1 MTDRLLSFLVAGLSA
16 GSLYALVALGLVLVH
31 RSMRVLNFAHG
42 ELATLGTFVAFE
54 LASRGHSFAAALAG
68 GALASAAVAVAF
80 FYAVLVPAQRRGA
93 SPLALLILTLGLA
106 QVLHAFVLWRWR
118 AEPER
123 FPFPIAETASR
134 RLGPL
139 LVSDLSLAS
148 LAVGLLGAFLLYL
161 VVQHTRFGLALR
173 ALSENVSA
181 AQTLGIPTRR
191 LLASAWALAAFL
203 AVVAGV
209 FLAAQVLLDPFFML
223 DPFLKGFAAATL
235 GGLNSLPGALV
246 GGLLLGAAEAAT
258 GAALGLEFKNSLAFV
273 VIVLVLLVRPE
284 GLLGRKLEER
294 V

>member
-1 MTDRLLSFLVAGLSA
+1 VTDRLLSFLVAGLSA

-31 RSMRVLNFAHG
+31 RSTRVLNFAHG

-54 LASRGHSFAAALAG
+54 LASRGTPFPAALLAG
-68 GALASAAVAVAF
+68 GLAAAGVAVGF

-93 SPLALLILTLGLA
+93 SPLALLITTLGLA
-106 QVLHAFVLWRWR
+106 QVVHAFVLWRWR

-123 FPFPIAETASR
+123 FPFPIPETASL

-139 LVSDLSLAS
+139 LVSELSLAS
-148 LAVGLLGAFLLYL
+148 LAVGLVGALLLYL

-173 ALSENVSA
+173 ALSENVAA
-181 AQTLGIPTRR
+181 AQTLGIPSRPV
-191 LLASAWALAAFL
+191 LASAWALAAVL

-223 DPFLKGFAAATL
+223 DPFLKGLAAATL
-235 GGLNSLPGALV
+235 GGLDSLPGAVL
-246 GGLLLGAAEAAT
+246 GGFLLGAAEALT
-258 GAALGLEFKNSLAFV
+258 GATIGLEFKNSLAFV
-273 VIVLVLLVRPE
+273 VIVVVLLVRPQ
-284 GLLGRKLEER
+284 GLLGRELKER

>member
-235 GGLNSLPGALV
+235 GGLNSLPGAVV

>member
-1 MTDRLLSFLVAGLSA
+1 MTDRLLGFLVAGLSA

-31 RSMRVLNFAHG
+31 RSTRVLNFAHG

-54 LASRGHSFAAALAG
+54 FLSRDHPFPAALLLG
-68 GALASAAVAVAF
+68 VCASAGVAVGF
-80 FYAVLVPAQRRGA
+80 VYAVLVPAQRRGA
-93 SPLALLILTLGLA
+93 SPLALLILTLGLS
-106 QVLHAFVLWRWR
+106 QVVHAFVLWRWR

-123 FPFPIAETASR
+123 FPFPIAETATR
-134 RLGPL
+134 RLGAL
-139 LVSDLSLAS
+139 LVSELSLAS
-148 LAVGLLGAFLLYL
+148 FAAGLLGAFLLYV

-173 ALSENVSA
+173 ALSENVFA
-181 AQTLGIPTRR
+181 AQTLGIPSRAV
-191 LLASAWALAAFL
+191 LAAAWAISAAL

-235 GGLNSLPGALV
+235 GGLDSLPGAV
-246 GGLLLGAAEAAT
+246 AGGLLLGVAEALT
-258 GAALGLEFKNSLAFV
+258 GAAIGLEFKNSLAFV
-273 VIVLVLLVRPE
+273 VIVVVLLVRPE

>member
-1 MTDRLLSFLVAGLSA
+1 MMERLLPFLVAGLSA

-31 RSMRVLNFAHG
+31 RSTRVLNFAHG

-54 LASRGHSFAAALAG
+54 LVTRGHSFAAALSAG
-68 GALASAAVAVAF
+68 VLAAALASVAF
-80 FYAVLVPAQRRGA
+80 FYAVLAPAQRRGA
-93 SPLALLILTLGLA
+93 NPLSLLILTLGFA

-123 FPFPIAETASR
+123 FPFPIPESASR

-139 LVSDLSLAS
+139 VVSEHSLAS
-148 LAVGLLGAFLLYL
+148 LAVGLLGALVLYL

-173 ALSENVSA
+173 ALSENVPA
-181 AQTLGIPTRR
+181 AQTLGVPSRPV
-191 LLASAWALAAFL
+191 LASAWALASAL

-235 GGLNSLPGALV
+235 GGLNSLPGAVL
-246 GGLLLGAAEAAT
+246 GGLLLGAAEAMT
-258 GAALGLEFKNSLAFV
+258 GAAFGLEFKNTLAFV

-284 GLLGRKLEER
+284 GLLGREFKER

>member
-1 MTDRLLSFLVAGLSA
+1 MTDRLSSFLVAGLSA

-31 RSMRVLNFAHG
+31 RSTRVLNFAHG

-80 FYAVLVPAQRRGA
+80 FSAVLVPAQRRGA
-93 SPLALLILTLGLA
+93 SPLGLLILTLGLA
-106 QVLHAFVLWRWR
+106 QVLHGFVLWRWR

-134 RLGPL
+134 RLGPVV
-139 LVSDLSLAS
+139 VSELSLAS
-148 LAVGLLGAFLLYL
+148 LAVGLLGAFLLYV

-173 ALSENVSA
+173 ALSENPSA
-181 AQTLGIPTRR
+181 AQTLGIPTRP
-191 LLASAWALAAFL
+191 LLAAAWALAAGL

-235 GGLNSLPGALV
+235 GGLNSLPGALA

>member
-1 MTDRLLSFLVAGLSA
+1 MTDRLLGFLVAGLSA

-31 RSMRVLNFAHG
+31 RSTRVLNFAHG

-54 LASRGHSFAAALAG
+54 VLSRGQPFAAALLLG
-68 GALASAAVAVAF
+68 VFVASGVAVGF
-80 FYAVLVPAQRRGA
+80 FYGVLVPAQRRGA
-93 SPLALLILTLGLA
+93 SPLALLILTLGLS
-106 QVLHAFVLWRWR
+106 QVVHAFVLWRWR

-123 FPFPIAETASR
+123 FPFPIAETATR

-139 LVSDLSLAS
+139 LVSELSLAS
-148 LAVGLLGAFLLYL
+148 LAVGLLGAVLLYV

-173 ALSENVSA
+173 ALSENVPA
-181 AQTLGIPTRR
+181 AETLGIPSRAV
-191 LLASAWALAAFL
+191 LASAWAIAAAL

-235 GGLNSLPGALV
+235 GGLNSLPGAV
-246 GGLLLGAAEAAT
+246 AGGLLLGVAEALT
-258 GAALGLEFKNSLAFV
+258 GAAIGLEFKNSLAFV

>member
-1 MTDRLLSFLVAGLSA
+1 MTDRLLGFLVAGLSA

-31 RSMRVLNFAHG
+31 RSTRVLNFAHG

-54 LASRGHSFAAALAG
+54 VLSRGQPFAAALLLGVFAAAG
-68 GALASAAVAVAF
+68 VAVTF

-93 SPLALLILTLGLA
+93 SPLGLLILTLGLS
-106 QVLHAFVLWRWR
+106 QVVHAFVLWRWR

-123 FPFPIAETASR
+123 FPFPIAETATR

-139 LVSDLSLAS
+139 LVSELSLAS
-148 LAVGLLGAFLLYL
+148 LAVGLVGAFLLYV
-161 VVQHTRFGLALR
+161 VVQHTRLGLALR
-173 ALSENVSA
+173 ALSENMFA
-181 AQTLGIPTRR
+181 AQTLGIPSRAV
-191 LLASAWALAAFL
+191 LASAWAIAAAL

-235 GGLNSLPGALV
+235 GGLNSLPGAV
-246 GGLLLGAAEAAT
+246 AGGLVLGVAEALT
-258 GAALGLEFKNSLAFV
+258 GAAVGLEFKNSLAFV

>member
-31 RSMRVLNFAHG
+31 RSTRVLNFAHG

-54 LASRGHSFAAALAG
+54 LASRGLPFPAALLAG
-68 GALASAAVAVAF
+68 GLAAAAVAIGF

-93 SPLALLILTLGLA
+93 SPLALLITTLGLA
-106 QVLHAFVLWRWR
+106 QVVHAFVLWRWR

-123 FPFPIAETASR
+123 FPFPIAETASVK
-134 RLGPL
+134 LGPAV
-139 LVSDLSLAS
+139 VSELSLAS
-148 LAVGLLGAFLLYL
+148 LAVGFLGASLLYV

-173 ALSENVSA
+173 ALSENVAA
-181 AQTLGIPTRR
+181 AQTLGIPSRPV
-191 LLASAWALAAFL
+191 LASAWALSAFL

-223 DPFLKGFAAATL
+223 DPFLKGLAAATL
-235 GGLNSLPGALV
+235 GGLDSLPGAV
-246 GGLLLGAAEAAT
+246 AGGFLLGAAEALT
-258 GAALGLEFKNSLAFV
+258 GAAIGLEFKNSLAFV
-273 VIVLVLLVRPE
+273 VIVLVLLVRPQ
-284 GLLGRKLEER
+284 GLLGREFKER

>member
-1 MTDRLLSFLVAGLSA
+1 MMERLLPFLVAGLSA

-31 RSMRVLNFAHG
+31 RS
-42 ELATLGTFVAFE
+42 TLGTFVAFE
-54 LASRGHSFAAALAG
+54 LVTRGHSFAAALASG
-68 GALASAAVAVAF
+68 VLAAALASVAF
-80 FYAVLVPAQRRGA
+80 FYAVLAPAQRRGA
-93 SPLALLILTLGLA
+93 NPLSLLILTLGLA

-123 FPFPIAETASR
+123 FPFPIPESASR

-139 LVSDLSLAS
+139 VVSEHSLAS
-148 LAVGLLGAFLLYL
+148 LAVGLLGALVLYL

-173 ALSENVSA
+173 ALSENVPA
-181 AQTLGIPTRR
+181 AQTLGVPSRPV
-191 LLASAWALAAFL
+191 LASAL

-235 GGLNSLPGALV
+235 GGLNSLPGAVL
-246 GGLLLGAAEAAT
+246 GGLLLGAAEAMT
-258 GAALGLEFKNSLAFV
+258 GAALGLEFKNTLAFV

-284 GLLGRKLEER
+284 GLLGRELRER

>member
-31 RSMRVLNFAHG
+31 RSTRVLNFAHG

-54 LASRGHSFAAALAG
+54 LASRGHPFAAALAG
-68 GALASAAVAVAF
+68 GALAAAGVAVAF

-93 SPLALLILTLGLA
+93 SPLALLILTLGLGQA
-106 QVLHAFVLWRWR
+106 LHAFVLWRWR

-134 RLGPL
+134 RLGPV
-139 LVSDLSLAS
+139 LVSELSLAS
-148 LAVGLLGAFLLYL
+148 LAVGLLGAFFLYV

-173 ALSENVSA
+173 ALSENLSA

-191 LLASAWALAAFL
+191 LLAATWALAASL

-258 GAALGLEFKNSLAFV
+258 GAAIGLEFKNSLAFV